1 LLSSIQ
7 LEFAFKVELISFLLF
22 YKIFLILKLQGK
34 RKRKQSISDNL
45 KDDKYWERRRKN
57 NAAAKRSREERLQKE
72 AEVAKQATG
81 LFAENTELKR
91 SLAEA
96 LNDNQ
101 QLKERL
107 AKYEDVC

>member
-1 LLSSIQ
+1 M
-7 LEFAFKVELISFLLF
+7 
-22 YKIFLILKLQGK
+22 KLQGK

-57 NAAAKRSREERLQKE
+57 NAAAKRSREERLEKE
-72 AEVAKQATG
+72 ANISRQANG
-81 LFAENTELKR
+81 LVAENTELKR
-91 SLAEA
+91 SLQEA

-107 AKYEDVC
+107 AKYEKIC